1 MTQYRNIIVS
11 LSRTFFALLFA
22 AILLTGCGSDEPLT
36 AERYKAPD
44 ALFSKL
50 EANVLASNSLEK
62 IVEIDHSRL
71 GKKAGSKMPP
81 ARVLIFSNPRLEAEL
96 MARNPL
102 VGIDLPL
109 RALAYES
116 VPGGNSKVI
125 YNSFEYIKSRYD
137 LNVSAE
143 NESAYN
149 ASMSEAIQGIGPEQ
163 MASFTQDS
171 MNPDGI
177 TTIDSPYD
185 FPTTIELVMAGIN
198 SQDDT
203 VSFGSVDFQ
212 KRSEAVGI
220 AVKPATLIL
229 FGGPAP
235 GAKAM
240 KKAPTLGLDAF
251 CQKFLVWQDEN
262 NKVHLSFNDLLD
274 VAERQDVGKSIA
286 LRVINYRL
294 NKVFEE
300 ALNK

>member
-1 MTQYRNIIVS
+1 VN
-11 LSRTFFALLFA
+11 LSRSFFAFLFA
-22 AILLTGCGSDEPLT
+22 TSLLAGCGNDEPLT
-36 AERYKAPD
+36 AGRYKAPD
-44 ALFSKL
+44 ALYSKL

-71 GKKAGSKMPP
+71 GKEAGSEMPP

-96 MARNPL
+96 MKENPL

-109 RALAYES
+109 RTLAYES
-116 VPGGNSKVI
+116 EPDGSSKVI
-125 YNSFEYIKSRYD
+125 YNSFEYIKSRYG
-137 LNVSAE
+137 LNATAE
-143 NESAYN
+143 LESAYK
-149 ASMSEAIQGIGPEQ
+149 ASMSEALQDIGSEHK
-163 MASFTQDS
+163 ASFTRKS
-171 MNPDGI
+171 MSPDGI

-185 FPTTIELVMAGIN
+185 FPTTIEKVMAGIN

-212 KRSEAVGI
+212 KRSGAVGI
-220 AVKPATLIL
+220 TIKPATLIL

-240 KKAPTLGLDAF
+240 KNAPTLGLDAF

-294 NKVFEE
+294 SQVFSEVLSE
-300 ALNK
+300 